1 MRKVIRRRIRH
12 DQDGVQISGDVQVV
26 IATNIG
32 EDDADAEATSTQ
44 RTSIVQSSNAG
55 VSSRRTK
62 KKKPPR
68 NTEQDR
74 SEGGR

>member
-44 RTSIVQSSNAG
+44 RTRIVQSSNAG

-62 KKKPPR
+62 KPPR